1 MKNLIRSRG
10 LVWAMVKRDLRG
22 RYAGSALGLCWAV
35 FQPLVFIGVYAIA
48 FSTVLQGKLETMG
61 RVEGVFQGTADKILS
76 EQMMFLLFLCVGI
89 LAWNVFQEST
99 NRSANS
105 FVENANLIKKVAFP
119 EVILPIVIVCSNLL
133 RFALELAIL
142 TVLVVLLGYFPGW
155 VILFL
160 PLILLFQAIFTL
172 GLALILATLNV
183 FFRDVSHVTSVGLFV
198 FFWLTPIVYP
208 ETILPSWYREYVLP
222 FHPIHK
228 LIAMYRNV
236 YLNHQMPNLRVMA
249 VFLLMAVG
257 TLVLGIGTYRGL
269 RKEIPD
275 LV

>member
-10 LVWAMVKRDLRG
+10 LIWAMVKRDLHG
-22 RYAGSALGLCWAV
+22 RYAGSTLGLCWAV
-35 FQPLVFIGVYAIA
+35 FQPLVFIAVYAIA
-48 FSTVLQGKLETMG
+48 FSTVMKGKLETMG
-61 RVEGVFQGTADKILS
+61 RIEGVFQGTEKTLS
-76 EQMMFLLFLCVGI
+76 QEMMFLLFLCVGI

-105 FVENANLIKKVAFP
+105 FVENSNLIKKVAFP

-133 RFALELAIL
+133 RFVVELAIF
-142 TVLVVLLGYFPGW
+142 TILVVLLGYFPGW
-155 VILFL
+155 VILSL
-160 PLILLFQAIFTL
+160 PLILIFQAIFTL

-183 FFRDVSHVTSVGLFV
+183 FFRDVTHVTSVGLFV

-208 ETILPSWYREYVLP
+208 ETILPIWYREFVLP

-228 LIAMYRNV
+228 LIAMYRNI
-236 YLNHQMPNLRVMA
+236 YLNHAMPNLQVMA

-257 TLVLGIGTYRGL
+257 TLLLGIGTYRAL